1 MNTTIINH
9 DSTLN
14 EEYDELVNS
23 LYDAAIDECS
33 WSEPLNIIRKYLRA
47 NYITL
52 ILKSPQDD
60 DPDELGLMIF
70 VGDNEN
76 GDGFVKYHTYQHN
89 LTPFKDSTPDKVF
102 TVADLMSYKEWES
115 STYFKHWVTDDV
127 YYVMSTDI
135 STENSGRLRFR
146 ATRNKNDVDFDEHD
160 KAFCRMLIPHLRRA
174 LNIHNQIDRSYS
186 LGLMYSQAIGR
197 MSIATM
203 LIDAQGTVIDK
214 NICAQ
219 QILDANDGLKLRNGK
234 LEAYYP
240 SDNKKLTELIKN
252 SFSEA
257 ISKDSNGLPE
267 AMSITR
273 PSGEVKLGLVV
284 EPIPA
289 TSWAEENGFP
299 TAVIY
304 IRDSVS
310 QSHTS
315 ADIAK
320 KLFNLTPAE
329 TALSIA
335 LSNGLSLEEAAESL
349 GIKRNTARAHLRSI
363 FSKTGVRRQTELVR
377 IFLNSVASLGHIE

>member
-1 MNTTIINH
+1 MGTTSLVKN
-9 DSTLN
+9 DSVSH
-14 EEYDELVNS
+14 YDSLINS

-33 WSEPLNIIRKYLRA
+33 WSEPLNIIRKILNA

-52 ILKSPQDD
+52 ILKSPQED
-60 DPDELGLMIF
+60 DPDDLGLMIY
-70 VGDNEN
+70 VGDNDE

-89 LTPFKDSTPDKVF
+89 LTPFRDSEPNKVF
-102 TVADLMSYKEWES
+102 TVSDLMTFEEWEN

-135 STENSGRLRFR
+135 ATENSGKLRFR
-146 ATRNKNDVDFDEHD
+146 ATRPKSDGDFSVDE
-160 KAFCRMLIPHLRRA
+160 KTFCSQLIPHLRRA

-203 LIDAQGTVIDK
+203 LIDENGTVIDK
-214 NICAQ
+214 NLCAQ
-219 QILDANDGLKLRNGK
+219 DILDSNDGLKIRNGR

-240 SDNKKLTELIKN
+240 TDNKKLNDLIKHAFN
-252 SFSEA
+252 ESTAKES
-257 ISKDSNGLPE
+257 SGLPE

-289 TSWAEENGFP
+289 TAWAEENGFP

-329 TALSIA
+329 TALSIE
-335 LSNGLSLEEAAESL
+335 LSNGLSLEEAAEAL

>member
-1 MNTTIINH
+1 MDVN
-9 DSTLN
+9 TLN
-14 EEYDELVNS
+14 TDLIQIDDYNELVNS

-33 WSEPLNIIRKYLRA
+33 WSVPLNIVRKYLKA

-52 ILKSPQDD
+52 ILKSPQAN
-60 DPDELGLMIF
+60 DPDDLGLMIF

-89 LTPFKDSTPDKVF
+89 LTPFRDSPPDKVF
-102 TVADLMSYKEWES
+102 TVTDLMSYEEWES
-115 STYFKHWVTDDV
+115 STYFKYWVTNDV

-146 ATRNKNDVDFDEHD
+146 ATRD
-160 KAFCRMLIPHLRRA
+160 KANSDFEEFDKEFCRMLIPHLRRA

-197 MSIATM
+197 MSIATI
-203 LIDAQGTVIDK
+203 LIDANGTVIDK

-219 QILDANDGLKLRNGK
+219 QILEANDGLKLRNSK

-240 SDNKKLTELIKN
+240 SDNKKLTDLIKN
-252 SFSEA
+252 SFNES

-284 EPIPA
+284 EPIPT

-304 IRDSVS
+304 IRDSIS

-315 ADIAK
+315 SDIAK

-329 TALSIA
+329 TALSIE